1 MQVSDQEVLTL
12 VLDALAAINA
22 TRPENER
29 FAVAPDTSLVGQHAV
44 LSSLELV
51 TFIVEVETR
60 LFEEYGLQITLT
72 DDRAFSESRSPF
84 RRPSAL
90 AEYIMA
96 RSEVPAVET
105 A

>member
-1 MQVSDQEVLTL
+1 MQATEQEVLTV
-12 VLDALAAINA
+12 VLGALAVINTA
-22 TRPENER
+22 KPANER
-29 FAVAPDTSLVGQHAV
+29 FVVAPDTALVGQHSV

-60 LFEEYGLQITLT
+60 LLEECGVHITLT
-72 DDRAFSESRSPF
+72 DDRAFSEARSPF
-84 RRPSAL
+84 RRPSAM
-90 AEYIMA
+90 AQYIVA